1 MWERNTSYV
10 LRFSLL
16 KDGELQLQALY
27 AIQELVHRL
36 EHPTKLLHT
45 ILERLYDLELISE
58 ESMIEWEKS
67 TDPEEQKGKGV
78 ALKSCTQFFKWLKEA
93 EEEGEEEGKVS
104 WKYFLSFSNP
114 ILIISC
120 VFIFRQAPSSIA
132 PWILHLETNNWLKVS
147 NKTSFCLSCCLAEF

>member
-78 ALKSCTQFFKWLKEA
+78 ALKTFQAFPPGGARGSN
-93 EEEGEEEGKVS
+93 EEEMTGAEGT
-104 WKYFLSFSNP
+104 
-114 ILIISC
+114 
-120 VFIFRQAPSSIA
+120 
-132 PWILHLETNNWLKVS
+132 ETP
-147 NKTSFCLSCCLAEF
+147 T

>member
-1 MWERNTSYV
+1 MWERNTRYV

-16 KDGELQLQALY
+16 KDGEQQLQALY

-93 EEEGEEEGKVS
+93 EEEGMTMGVFLMTKEEEEACDKDRATIHHQP
-104 WKYFLSFSNP
+104 L
-114 ILIISC
+114 LD
-120 VFIFRQAPSSIA
+120 
-132 PWILHLETNNWLKVS
+132 
-147 NKTSFCLSCCLAEF
+147 